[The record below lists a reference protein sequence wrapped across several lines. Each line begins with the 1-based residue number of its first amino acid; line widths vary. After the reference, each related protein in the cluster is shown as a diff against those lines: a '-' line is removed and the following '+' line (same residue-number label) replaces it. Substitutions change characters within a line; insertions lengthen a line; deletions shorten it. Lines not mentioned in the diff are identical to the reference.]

1 VSEKQV
7 EDEADTGKYNPSY
20 RESHK
25 DHEQG
30 QVYGLYDVCKR
41 RLATIE
47 GLKPTLTVNVNIG
60 FVQIS

>member
-1 VSEKQV
+1 MQDVIAHVNSLLVSEKQV

-41 RLATIE
+41 RLATFGNE
-47 GLKPTLTVNVNIG
+47 E
-60 FVQIS
+60 